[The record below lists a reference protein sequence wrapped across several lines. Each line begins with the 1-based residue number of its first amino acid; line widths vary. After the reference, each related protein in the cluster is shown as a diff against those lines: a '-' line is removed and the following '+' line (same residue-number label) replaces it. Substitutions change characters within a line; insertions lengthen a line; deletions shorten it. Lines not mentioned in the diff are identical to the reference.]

1 MVLHNNIIGSL
12 GEDIACK
19 FLTSKGFSVIQ
30 KNYRKKWGEIDIIAE
45 KDHVIHFVEVKS
57 ISRTSGFVNMNKS
70 DSADEFMPEENIHPW
85 KIKRLLRT
93 INSYLSEK
101 HLRDTDTEWQLD
113 ALIVVI
119 NRGEKKAHVRVIE
132 NITT

>member
-1 MVLHNNIIGSL
+1 MVSRNNIIGPL
-12 GEDIACK
+12 GEGIACK
-19 FLTSKGFSVIQ
+19 FLSSKGFSVIQ

-45 KDHVIHFVEVKS
+45 KDNVVHFVEVKS
-57 ISRTSGFVNMNKS
+57 VSQAFGFWRNDNSR
-70 DSADEFMPEENIHPW
+70 DEFRPEENIHPQ

-101 HLRDTDTEWQLD
+101 HLSDIDTEWQLD
-113 ALIVVI
+113 AIIVVL
-119 NRGEKKAHVRVIE
+119 NQAEKKAQVRVIE

>member
-1 MVLHNNIIGSL
+1 MVSHNNTIGSL
-12 GEDIACK
+12 GENIVSK
-19 FLTSKGFSVIQ
+19 FLSTKGFSIIQ

-45 KDHVIHFVEVKS
+45 KDHIIHFVEVKS
-57 ISRTSGFVNMNKS
+57 ISKTSGFVNKS
-70 DSADEFMPEENIHPW
+70 DPMDEFMPEENIHLW

-101 HLRDTDTEWQLD
+101 HLRDTDIEWQLD

-119 NRGEKKAHVRVIE
+119 DRGEKKAHVRIIE

>member
-1 MVLHNNIIGSL
+1 MVSHNNIIGLL

-19 FLTSKGFSVIQ
+19 FLSGKGFSILQ
-30 KNYRKKWGEIDIIAE
+30 RNYHKKWGEIDIITE
-45 KDHVIHFVEVKS
+45 KDNVIHFVEVKS
-57 ISRTSGFVNMNKS
+57 ISRVSGFGES
-70 DSADEFMPEENIHPW
+70 GYTADEFMPEENIHPW

-101 HLRDTDTEWQLD
+101 HLYDTEWQLD
-113 ALIVVI
+113 ALIVVLD
-119 NRGEKKAHVRVIE
+119 RGEKKARVKIIE